1 MAEHNLRAIAFPTL
15 NEAQIEK
22 LGSCAGAFLKKY
34 PDGQALFKVGERDFK
49 FFVVKSGEVEIID
62 ESGDAP
68 KTHHGSPARRVHRGR
83 GAAYR
88 QPCCRQRHR
97 TWRYR
102 SVRNVSRVCAT
113 VSKHVPGSG

>member
-1 MAEHNLRAIAFPTL
+1 MAEHDLRAVAFPTL
-15 NEAQIEK
+15 NEVQIEK
-22 LGSCAGAFLKKY
+22 LGSCAGAFLKKH
-34 PDGQALFKVGERDFK
+34 PDGQTLFKVGERDFK

-62 ESGDAP
+62 ESGDAEDR
-68 KTHHGSPARRVHRGR
+68 HDSSARRVHRRG